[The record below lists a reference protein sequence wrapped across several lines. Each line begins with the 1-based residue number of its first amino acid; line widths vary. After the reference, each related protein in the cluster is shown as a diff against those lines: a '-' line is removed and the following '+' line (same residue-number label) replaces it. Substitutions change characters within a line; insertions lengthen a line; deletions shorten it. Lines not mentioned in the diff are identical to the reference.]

1 MKSRAPWVFLA
12 IIGILVSGPGHAG
25 QATIFDAAQTGDIE
39 AVTRL
44 LKADPKLV
52 EAKNDEGDTA
62 LHQAAGCRR
71 GEEAALPLV
80 RLLLEAGAAVEARN
94 TSGQTPLLYASYA
107 GFRRVVELLV
117 AKGAVVKYQDT
128 NGRSPLHYAA
138 REGHPA
144 VVELLLKNGA
154 DPAAKDGQNR
164 TPLDY
169 AVLRDR
175 RAVVEAMMKLVSF
188 DIKGADGSTLL
199 HAAAAQ
205 GNIGMVEDLLARGA
219 DPARPAPDGGTILLS
234 YLRGGLAAKALEE
247 IGRGAD
253 VRVKTGDGTP
263 ALHLAVKKGLE
274 EVVAAL
280 LAKGADPGAA
290 DGTGVTALDISMD
303 LGYPSVAALL
313 KGKGAKPSPPM
324 VYRLKPGAHEIVP
337 SAAVDAKATAIVRYI
352 GTDGF
357 LIEAGSK
364 TVLIDGLVRNPW
376 GYPDTPQRALDLM
389 KAGEPPFGRL
399 DLLLFS
405 HAHRDH
411 FEPSMALEVMAAQ
424 PKAWLVGDG
433 LVTGELEQAGPDAL
447 AALGPRVRTIGL
459 KIGEKTVLSANGIPL
474 TVLGIN
480 HADTGRP
487 YLTLGYI
494 MDLGP
499 FRVYHQGDIF
509 PDANLV
515 FLSSF
520 AWEELKIDIAFFDP
534 FFLQNEA
541 ARRLALERIRPSAII
556 LMHMRDGEGE
566 RYSKELKPA
575 VPQVLFFRSQM
586 ESKRFVKTASAAINA
601 GVLTGPGRA
610 QSE

>member
-1 MKSRAPWVFLA
+1 MKSRALWILLA
-12 IIGILVSGPGHAG
+12 IIGVLVSGPGHAA
-25 QATIFDAAQTGDIE
+25 QATIIEAAQAGDIE

-80 RLLLEAGAAVEARN
+80 RLLLESGAALEARN
-94 TSGQTPLLYASYA
+94 ASGQTPLLYASYA
-107 GFRRVVELLV
+107 GFGRVVELLV
-117 AKGAVVKYQDT
+117 AKGAVIKYQDT

-154 DPAAKDGQNR
+154 DPAARDSQNR

-175 RAVVEAMMKLVSF
+175 RGVIDAMMKLVPF
-188 DIKGADGSTLL
+188 DIKGVDGSTLL

-219 DPARPAPDGGTILLS
+219 DPGRPAPDGGTILLS
-234 YLRGGLAAKALEE
+234 YLRGGLAAKALGE
-247 IGRGAD
+247 IARGAD
-253 VRVKTGDGTP
+253 VHARTAEGRP
-263 ALHLAVKKGLE
+263 ALHLAVVKGLKD
-274 EVVAAL
+274 VVAAL
-280 LAKGADPGAA
+280 LDKGADPGAV
-290 DGTGVTALDISMD
+290 DGSGVTPLDIAED
-303 LGYPSVAALL
+303 WGYRSIVGLL
-313 KGKGAKPSPPM
+313 KSKGAKPSHPT
-324 VYRLKPGAHEIVP
+324 VYRLKPGGHEIVP
-337 SAAVDAKATAIVRYI
+337 PPAGGGKAIAVVRYI

-357 LIEAGSK
+357 LIEAGSR
-364 TVLIDGLVRNPW
+364 TVLVDGLVRNPW

-389 KAGEPPFGRL
+389 RSGEPPFGRL

-411 FEPSMALEVMAAQ
+411 FEPGLALEVMAAQ
-424 PKAWLVGDG
+424 PKACLVGDG
-433 LVTGELEQAGPDAL
+433 FVTGELKETGPDAF
-447 AALGPRVRTIGL
+447 AALGSRVKTVDI
-459 KIGEKTVLSANGIPL
+459 KIGERTDLSVNGIPL
-474 TVLGIN
+474 TVLGVN
-480 HADTGRP
+480 HADTERA

-499 FRVYHQGDIF
+499 FRIYHQGDLF
-509 PDANLV
+509 PDANLT

-520 AWEELKIDIAFFDP
+520 PWEGLKIDIAFFDP

-541 ARRLALERIRPSAII
+541 ARRLVVERIRPSAVI
-556 LMHMRDGEGE
+556 LMHMREGEGE

-575 VPQVLFFRSQM
+575 VPQVLFFRGAM
-586 ESKRFVKTASAAINA
+586 ESKRFVK
-601 GVLTGPGRA
+601 
-610 QSE
+610 

>member
-12 IIGILVSGPGHAG
+12 IIGILASGPGHAA
-25 QATIFDAAQTGDIE
+25 QANIFEAAQAGDIE
-39 AVTRL
+39 VVTRL

-71 GEEAALPLV
+71 GEEAALSLV
-80 RLLLEAGAAVEARN
+80 RLLLESGAALEARN

-107 GFRRVVELLV
+107 GFRRVVELFA

-144 VVELLLKNGA
+144 VVELLFKNGA
-154 DPAAKDGQNR
+154 DPFLKDKQDR

-175 RAVVEAMMKLVSF
+175 RAVVETMMKLVPF
-188 DIKGADGSTLL
+188 DVKGPDGSTLL
-199 HAAAAQ
+199 NAAAIQ
-205 GNIGMVEDLLARGA
+205 GNAGMVEDLLARGA
-219 DPARPAPDGGTILLS
+219 DPNRPGPNGDSLLLS
-234 YLRGGLAAKALEE
+234 YLRGGLTARALDE
-247 IGRGAD
+247 IARGSD
-253 VRVKTGDGTP
+253 VNARTAEGKP
-263 ALHLAVKKGLE
+263 ALNLAAEKGLDE
-274 EVVAAL
+274 AARAL
-280 LAKGADPGAA
+280 LSKGADPGAA
-290 DGTGVTALDISMD
+290 DNNGMTALDIAED
-303 LGYPSVAALL
+303 WGYRPIAGLL
-313 KGKGAKPSPPM
+313 KSKGAKPSPPK

-337 SAAVDAKATAIVRYI
+337 STTGDATATAVVRYI

-364 TVLIDGLVRNPW
+364 TVLVDGLVRNPW

-389 KAGEPPFGRL
+389 RSGEPPFGRL

-411 FEPSMALEVMAAQ
+411 FEPGLALEVMTAQ
-424 PKAWLVGDG
+424 PKAWLVGDS
-433 LVTGELEQAGPDAL
+433 LVTGELEQAGPDAF
-447 AALGPRVRTIGL
+447 ASLGSRAKTIDI
-459 KIGEKTVLSANGIPL
+459 KIGERTGLSVNGIPL
-474 TVLGIN
+474 TVLGVN
-480 HADTGRP
+480 HSDTERP
-487 YLTLGYI
+487 YRTLGYI

-499 FRVYHQGDIF
+499 FRIYHQGDLF
-509 PDANLV
+509 PDVNMA
-515 FLSSF
+515 FLSSLP
-520 AWEELKIDIAFFDP
+520 WEELKIDIAFFDP
-534 FFLQNEA
+534 FFLQNET
-541 ARRLALERIRPSAII
+541 ARRLVLERIRPSAIL

-575 VPQVLFFRSQM
+575 VPQIVFFRGQM
-586 ESKRFVKTASAAINA
+586 ESKRFIKTAPA
-601 GVLTGPGRA
+601 R
-610 QSE
+610 